1 MSAIDRVRIMVLG
14 DSGVGKTSFVN
25 LAAHS
30 EPIKS
35 PSWTVGC
42 SVEVKLHEFKG
53 GTPEQTTY
61 FVEFWDVGGSHSH
74 RNTRSVFYNPCH
86 GIVLVHDLTNRKSEN
101 NLCKWLDQLVNKD
114 LSMQSVSNSEEWDS
128 ESLLGS
134 TQIPVIVIGT
144 KLDLVDDKRAASS
157 RSSRLAQRLGTDEIM
172 LDCRQARYLAAG
184 TSHAVKL
191 TRFYDRVIEKCYH
204 SHVTSPSQQ
213 RYLNNSMSQVLPSK
227 FYLPTH
233 QD

>member
-1 MSAIDRVRIMVLG
+1 MVLG
-14 DSGVGKTSFVN
+14 DSGVGKTAFVH
-25 LAAHS
+25 LVAHG

-35 PSWTVGC
+35 PSWTIGC
-42 SVEVKLHEFKG
+42 SVEVKLHEFKE

-74 RNTRSVFYNPCH
+74 RNARSVFYNPCH
-86 GIVLVHDLTNRKSEN
+86 GVILVHDLTNRKSEH
-101 NLCKWLDQLVNKD
+101 NLCKWLDQLVNKN
-114 LSMQSVSNSEEWDS
+114 LSLQSVSSTEEWDN
-128 ESLLGS
+128 ESLLGT
-134 TQIPVIVIGT
+134 TQIPVMVIGT
-144 KLDLVDDKRAASS
+144 KLDLVDDKKS
-157 RSSRLAQRLGTDEIM
+157 RNSALAQRLGTDEIM

-204 SHVTSPSQQ
+204 SNVMSPNQQ
-213 RYLNNSMSQVLPSK
+213 RYLNNSMSNVLPSK
-227 FYLPTH
+227 FYLLTH